1 MLRGR
6 LTRLHRRFEC
16 TRPSAGGPSGGSPG
30 RPRGR
35 PVTINGSPGP
45 PGGAERSPQSHFG
58 AILPIC
64 SSSARLEAKPTEV
77 RRSHSK
83 SVNIDL
89 SSSDPG
95 HSRAPRSLPIGSGLS
110 RAVLDS
116 SEALPVI
123 RDHAAQ
129 KSCRRLRAPAP
140 CAPRDRIALRGRANR
155 TGVSQDDV
163 PVDSD
168 ASQPKSSTWS
178 ARSDGSIGLE
188 ALPEAAARS

>member
-1 MLRGR
+1 MNA
-6 LTRLHRRFEC
+6 HA
-16 TRPSAGGPSGGSPG
+16 PSAGGPSGGSPG

-129 KSCRRLRAPAP
+129 KSCRRLRAPVP

-155 TGVSQDDV
+155 TGVSPDDV

>member
-1 MLRGR
+1 
-6 LTRLHRRFEC
+6 
-16 TRPSAGGPSGGSPG
+16 
-30 RPRGR
+30 
-35 PVTINGSPGP
+35 
-45 PGGAERSPQSHFG
+45 
-58 AILPIC
+58 
-64 SSSARLEAKPTEV
+64 
-77 RRSHSK
+77 
-83 SVNIDL
+83 
-89 SSSDPG
+89 
-95 HSRAPRSLPIGSGLS
+95 
-110 RAVLDS
+110 LDS

-155 TGVSQDDV
+155 TGVSPDDV

-188 ALPEAAARS
+188 ALPEAAAR

>member
-1 MLRGR
+1 MV
-6 LTRLHRRFEC
+6 
-16 TRPSAGGPSGGSPG
+16 
-30 RPRGR
+30 PRYGR

-123 RDHAAQ
+123 RYHAAQ
-129 KSCRRLRAPAP
+129 KSCRRLRAPTP
-140 CAPRDRIALRGRANR
+140 GTPRDRITLRRRADR
-155 TGVSQDDV
+155 TGMRPDDA

-168 ASQPKSSTWS
+168 VGQPTSSTPS
-178 ARSDGSIGLE
+178 ARSDGSTRSRGPSRGFRNIMMHRWSIGLGIT
-188 ALPEAAARS
+188 PAAHGSRLAMLTC

>member
-1 MLRGR
+1 MHTPVRRGTVRR
-6 LTRLHRRFEC
+6 LP
-16 TRPSAGGPSGGSPG
+16 RPPPWSPG
-30 RPRGR
+30 DDQWL
-35 PVTINGSPGP
+35 PGP
-45 PGGAERSPQSHFG
+45 PGRAERSPQSRLT

-129 KSCRRLRAPAP
+129 KSCRRLRATAP

-155 TGVSQDDV
+155 TGVSPDDV

-188 ALPEAAARS
+188 ALPEAAAR